1 MTQPLDRARHR
12 ISGYAA
18 LEATTGRRRARAAG
32 ALLMAWGWTTLAGC
46 GIAAQGRNS
55 EGVRLFQQGN
65 YQAALEKFQ
74 NALNTDPQNA
84 DANYNLGATYHRLA
98 KATGNKADF
107 NQAEMYYNQA
117 LDRDPDHREAYRGLA
132 VMLVEEERSN
142 DAFKL
147 LEGWANRNPSDP
159 IPRIELARIYEEFGN
174 REAAR
179 EHLISAV
186 ALDPYNAQA
195 LAALGRVHEL
205 MGNHAQALADYER
218 SLWQDRLQP
227 EVAARVAA
235 LRGAFGQQMLTA
247 PDGTRTVNA
256 APPVTR

>member
-1 MTQPLDRARHR
+1 MTRTLNRARDCV
-12 ISGYAA
+12 
-18 LEATTGRRRARAAG
+18 ARAALKHPSRRSPARAAL
-32 ALLMAWGWTTLAGC
+32 ALLACAGLSALSGC
-46 GIAAQGRNS
+46 GIAAQGRNT

-74 NALNTDPQNA
+74 TALSSDPQNA
-84 DANYNLGATYHRLA
+84 DAYYNLGATYHRLA

-117 LDRDPDHREAYRGLA
+117 LDQDADHREAYRGLA

-159 IPRIELARIYEEFGN
+159 VPRIELARIHEEFGN

-186 ALDPYNAQA
+186 SLDPYNAQA

-205 MGNHAQALADYER
+205 LGNHAQALADYER